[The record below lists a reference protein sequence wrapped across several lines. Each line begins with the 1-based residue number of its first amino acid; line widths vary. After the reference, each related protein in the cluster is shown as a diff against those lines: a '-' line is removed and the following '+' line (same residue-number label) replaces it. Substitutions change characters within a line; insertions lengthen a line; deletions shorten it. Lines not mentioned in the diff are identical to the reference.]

1 MDLSRYRRE
10 FPITEHKTYFNH
22 AGLGPMSLRA
32 KARLDEWAA
41 SALGAPIKSERGF
54 SATVAHARSA
64 SARLLGVTAQEV
76 AFVPSTSEGVSV
88 FAQSLDWRVGDSVIT
103 AANEFPSNMYPW
115 LNLGRIGVH
124 VKAVPPAP
132 DGRVRID
139 DLVAAMDSRTR
150 VLAISWVGYNTG
162 FRIDLARLG
171 DECRKR
177 GVLLFVDAI
186 QGLGAIEMR
195 SAEWGVAAAAAESHK
210 WMLGTHGVG
219 VLYVNR
225 DLIGGMHPP
234 LVGWRSVRNADEF
247 MVFDFTLAD
256 DARRFEPG
264 CLNGAGIY
272 VMSGALE
279 IIEEVGIVNI
289 SSRIREITDYLCAK
303 LAAKGLE
310 VLSPRGED
318 EWSGI
323 VSFRA
328 PGGDGPSAAK
338 ALATRDIV
346 VTGRAD
352 FLRVSPHFYN
362 TESEIDALISHL

>member
-1 MDLSRYRRE
+1 MTLETCQRE
-10 FPITEHKTYFNH
+10 FPIAERKVFLNH

-41 SALGAPIKSERGF
+41 AALGTPQAGERGF
-54 SATVAHARSA
+54 AATVAHARSA
-64 SARLLGVTAQEV
+64 SARLLGVRADEV

-88 FAQSLDWRVGDSVIT
+88 FAQSLDWRVGDSVVT
-103 AANEFPSNMYPW
+103 ASNEFPSNMYPW

-124 VKAVPPAP
+124 VKAVRP
-132 DGRVRID
+132 DSGGRVRID
-139 DLVAAMDSRTR
+139 DLIAAMDSRTR

-171 DECRKR
+171 EECRRR

-186 QGLGAIEMR
+186 QGLGALEMR
-195 SAEWGVAAAAAESHK
+195 CADWGVAAAAAESQK

-219 VLYVNR
+219 VLYVR
-225 DLIGGMHPP
+225 QDLIRASHPP
-234 LVGWRSVRNADEF
+234 IIGWRSVRNAEDF
-247 MVFDFTLAD
+247 MNIDFTFAD
-256 DARRFEPG
+256 GAQRFEPG

-279 IIEEVGIVNI
+279 LIEDAGIAGI
-289 SSRIREITDYLCAK
+289 SARIRELTDYLCANLTRRG
-303 LAAKGLE
+303 LAI
-310 VLSPRGED
+310 LSPRGEG

-328 PGGDGPSAAK
+328 PGGDGPTAAK
-338 ALATRDIV
+338 ALAGNGIV

-352 FLRVSPHFYN
+352 FIRVSPHFYN
-362 TESEIDALISHL
+362 NEADLDRLLSNL